1 MNEIWQEFVYA
12 AGLYVTLRI
21 FRKPIAAPTTIGFL
35 SATLYCWALSKWS

>member
-1 MNEIWQEFVYA
+1 MNEIWQEFVFA

-35 SATLYCWALSKWS
+35 SATLCSCIWTKWL